1 MFENILLDRNIYV
14 WDDLKEVMKLMKLFK
29 KISN

>member
-1 MFENILLDRNIYV
+1 MFKNILLDRNIYV